1 MEMTAVSQFV
11 ASFYRLLGTD
21 ATDDALILNGEAA
34 NDVAY
39 QYLTAGCRE
48 AQRWMLKMGYGGW
61 RKRSA
66 ALSFAGT
73 DIADGGRY
81 ATLPADFLRA
91 VGNQKRSALRE
102 PGGDGWGTEVTEHES
117 EYRGDGFYIRGE
129 QLWLT
134 REANPPTTL
143 YLEYHYTHPAWS
155 AVLATIDFPMDARSL
170 IVAEAANEAKEENFL
185 PGGPEMEGKIERA
198 LMRAKERARDIA
210 RPTKQARQMR
220 RPTRLGNR
228 W

>member
-48 AQRWMLKMGYGGW
+48 AQRWMLKCGSGEW

-66 ALSFAGT
+66 ALSFSGT
-73 DIADGGRY
+73 DAADGGRY
-81 ATLPADFLRA
+81 ATLPTDFLRA
-91 VGNQKRSALRE
+91 WGSRNESALVEADGDSWGQEVGSRDTQLK
-102 PGGDGWGTEVTEHES
+102 GDGYYLMGST
-117 EYRGDGFYIRGE
+117 
-129 QLWLT
+129 LWLT
-134 REANPPTTL
+134 RTAAPPAVL
-143 YLEYHYTHPAWS
+143 YLLYHYVHPTWS
-155 AVLATIDFPMDARSL
+155 ASVTIDFPMDARLL
-170 IVAEAANEAKEENFL
+170 IVAEAAQVAMAEAWL
-185 PGGPEMEGKIERA
+185 PGDAAMERKIEVA
-198 LMRAKERARDIA
+198 AMRARERARDLCRA
-210 RPTKQARQMR
+210 TKSPRTLR
-220 RPTRLGNR
+220 RAYRAGNR